1 MKEFRN
7 ANLPV
12 RVSTSST
19 SPAGVVNWCKP
30 PAGLFKINSDAA
42 IRKGD
47 DLPHEKE
54 GILEDRQVL
63 SFDGRRLEHDYRI
76 LDNDIPNK
84 SIIQLS
90 EKSQRL
96 KLYFR
101 IPSNENNFKLEA
113 DNNEE
118 FCGIK
123 SIMQSKLG
131 IPKDKY
137 TIYYAGEVVE
147 NHQTVASLNIQSAE
161 AILQMVS
168 NPKDLLL
175 FSVETPTKGK
185 KEIEVKCT
193 FTVLDV
199 KKLVES
205 MTNYHSEDWDLF
217 SLE

>member
-1 MKEFRN
+1 MDRK
-7 ANLPV
+7 
-12 RVSTSST
+12 RVKIPSLEK
-19 SPAGVVNWCKP
+19 WIP
-30 PAGLFKINSDAA
+30 PNPDSLKFNVDG
-42 IRKGD
+42 
-47 DLPHEKE
+47 LPHEKE

-185 KEIEVKCT
+185 KEIKVKWT